1 MAASLPRS
9 PSLLVLHFA
18 DIKCCKFRPPPL
30 FLSLS
35 FPRFRFSLLVERG
48 REKKDEREGK
58 NFGRKTLAVLNPRFA
73 TDKFAWKGEN
83 VADRVLEMGKVNAFW
98 SKVSEF
104 GSNYSRRIFWSG
116 WFGLRPLKGRKILH
130 PLSKPTRQWFRS
142 RGIPR
147 GAMLFQFPL
156 FLSPLARRLEPEGGG
171 KEGKR
176 KERKKGRKE
185 ESFVVGSLLATSYSL
200 PGSTYHNSSEEQ
212 SDIRKVTHRHTSY
225 CSRASEVVAF
235 SSRNQG
241 HLLYFPL
248 FFFAFLFFLFL
259 SLFFL
264 LFFAT

>member
-104 GSNYSRRIFWSG
+104 GSNYSRRIFWSR

-147 GAMLFQFPL
+147 GAMLFQFPS
-156 FLSPLARRLEPEGGG
+156 FPFAIGEASRAGGG
-171 KEGKR
+171 WKRGKKKR
-176 KERKKGRKE
+176 EKERKKGGIFRCRQ
-185 ESFVVGSLLATSYSL
+185 
-200 PGSTYHNSSEEQ
+200 PP
-212 SDIRKVTHRHTSY
+212 RH
-225 CSRASEVVAF
+225 
-235 SSRNQG
+235 
-241 HLLYFPL
+241 
-248 FFFAFLFFLFL
+248 
-259 SLFFL
+259 FL
-264 LFFAT
+264 LFAWFHVS